1 MGNLPIYLGLNEKD
15 IGDLITKFILDNF
28 LMDPGNMKPVLFCQH
43 APSSNAA
50 IIELSSVEET
60 NRLLKLE
67 CNYTFTYFLS

>member
-1 MGNLPIYLGLNEKD
+1 MDAGN
-15 IGDLITKFILDNF
+15 T
-28 LMDPGNMKPVLFCQH
+28 KPVVFCQH

-67 CNYTFTYFLS
+67 YLTLFDEKCRV

>member
-1 MGNLPIYLGLNEKD
+1 MDAGN
-15 IGDLITKFILDNF
+15 TK
-28 LMDPGNMKPVLFCQH
+28 PEVFCQH

-67 CNYTFTYFLS
+67 CILFI